1 MRGDEYN
8 LEMKLE
14 STVEH
19 KIEYYFEDPGQA
31 KTAVPHASAY
41 PSQALRGLCVGHECK
56 CMASTCTGDVPD
68 STHQRGHCR
77 SPPPTSRRRQ
87 SMGIFDVLS
96 PQVVQQVID
105 NLGGERLVNSLVTTV
120 ERLAR
125 TTDTLSLN
133 LSKKTD
139 ILSSDVSTTLAS
151 TTLLIQHLMTTA
163 EHLSNTTD
171 TLVDNLIATTN
182 ALALNI
188 HYLVQGCIVL
198 VALLCFLTV
207 ICIVRWCYAFSRE
220 LRGVQ
225 HIKTA

>member
-1 MRGDEYN
+1 
-8 LEMKLE
+8 
-14 STVEH
+14 
-19 KIEYYFEDPGQA
+19 
-31 KTAVPHASAY
+31 
-41 PSQALRGLCVGHECK
+41 
-56 CMASTCTGDVPD
+56 MASTRTDNVPD
-68 STHQRGHCR
+68 PTHQRGHLPWLYLRSSVHKLPQTSAGNSAYCR
-77 SPPPTSRRRQ
+77 SPHQQPTSSQTSTVNGNLRCPQPPSRPTSDRQ
-87 SMGIFDVLS
+87 
-96 PQVVQQVID
+96 
-105 NLGGERLVNSLVTTV
+105 LGGEHLVNSLVTTV

-125 TTDTLSLN
+125 TTDTLSLDVSTTLASTTLLMKHLMTTAEQ

-151 TTLLIQHLMTTA
+151 TMLLIQHLMTTA

-207 ICIVRWCYAFSRE
+207 LCIVRWCYAFSRE